1 MRGGSRNICAM
12 QPSRRWGDDRA
23 ILDDEEARRRILDAT
38 GRCIVHRGNTQFR
51 MGEVADEAGV
61 SRSTVYRYFPGRD
74 DVLLGLI
81 LTRVDHALGEL
92 VRSLAAPDDPVRSVP
107 EMVLARVESVEG
119 DPLNEALFAAESTAV
134 ASALAKGSERIVE
147 TLLRHYQPLLDQW
160 TSAGRLHADL
170 DPRSVVQWLRAS
182 TLFLLAP
189 AWRYRP
195 VADKRQFVEQF
206 VVRAL
211 VPEIRQ

>member
-1 MRGGSRNICAM
+1 ME
-12 QPSRRWGDDRA
+12 PSRRWGDDRA
-23 ILDDEEARRRILDAT
+23 ILDDEEARRRILDAV
-38 GRCIVHRGNTQFR
+38 GRCIARRGNTQFR

-74 DVLLGLI
+74 DVLLALI
-81 LTRVDHALGEL
+81 LKRVDHALGEL

-107 EMVLARVESVEG
+107 EMVLARVESVDG

-134 ASALAKGSERIVE
+134 ATALQKGSEPIVE
-147 TLLRHYQPLLDQW
+147 TLLRHYQPLLDRW
-160 TSAGRLHADL
+160 KSAGRLHADL
-170 DPRSVVQWLRAS
+170 DPRSVVQWLHTA
-182 TLFLLAP
+182 TMFLLAP
-189 AWRYRP
+189 SWRYRP
-195 VADKRQFVEQF
+195 VADQREFVDQF

>member
-1 MRGGSRNICAM
+1 ME
-12 QPSRRWGDDRA
+12 PSRRWGDDRA
-23 ILDDEEARRRILDAT
+23 ILDDEEARRRILDAA

-81 LTRVDHALGEL
+81 LKRVDHALGEL

-107 EMVLARVESVEG
+107 EMVLARVESVDG

-134 ASALAKGSERIVE
+134 ASALEKGSEPIVE
-147 TLLRHYQPLLDQW
+147 TLLRHYQPLLDRW
-160 TSAGRLHADL
+160 KSAGRLHADL
-170 DPRSVVQWLRAS
+170 DARSVVQWLHAT

-189 AWRYRP
+189 SWRYRTA
-195 VADKRQFVEQF
+195 ADKRQFVEQF

-211 VPEIRQ
+211 VPQIRQ